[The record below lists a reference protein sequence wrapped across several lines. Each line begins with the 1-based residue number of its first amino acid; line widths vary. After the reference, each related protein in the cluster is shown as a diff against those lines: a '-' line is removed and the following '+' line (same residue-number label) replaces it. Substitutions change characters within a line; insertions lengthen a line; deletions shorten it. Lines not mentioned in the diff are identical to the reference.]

1 MTLRAAMAYSAVD
14 EGIDVMFAYAAMM
27 YAGVDEE
34 IDDACI
40 RGEVVRGR

>member
-1 MTLRAAMAYSAVD
+1 ML
-14 EGIDVMFAYAAMM
+14 AYAAMM
-27 YAGVDEE
+27 YAVCVDEE

>member
-1 MTLRAAMAYSAVD
+1 ML
-14 EGIDVMFAYAAMM
+14 AYAAMM